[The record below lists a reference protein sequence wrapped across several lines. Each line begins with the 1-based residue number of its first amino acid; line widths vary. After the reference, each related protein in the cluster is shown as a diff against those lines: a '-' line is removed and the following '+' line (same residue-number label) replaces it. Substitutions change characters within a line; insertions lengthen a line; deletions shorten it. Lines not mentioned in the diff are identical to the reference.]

1 MLFFVK
7 ITEFDQSNELPSVIL
22 TYAHTQSPQHSM
34 SPITQHTHSFFSSSV
49 SPSLAVV
56 IAVVVVVVCIV
67 VFVRVSVVVR
77 LVLGVV
83 LAVVLLLLLAIGFFV
98 VGVVDLVLVWVVGA
112 ATAGRGVG
120 CGFQAGPVGSGP
132 STTASSHTLRT

>member
-1 MLFFVK
+1 
-7 ITEFDQSNELPSVIL
+7 
-22 TYAHTQSPQHSM
+22 M

-49 SPSLAVV
+49 SPSLVAV
-56 IAVVVVVVCIV
+56 IAVVVVVVRIV

-83 LAVVLLLLLAIGFFV
+83 LAVLLLLAIGFFV
-98 VGVVDLVLVWVVGA
+98 IGVANLAAVARVVLVWVVGA
-112 ATAGRGVG
+112 ATMGRGVG

-132 STTASSHTLRT
+132 STAASSHTLRT

>member
-1 MLFFVK
+1 
-7 ITEFDQSNELPSVIL
+7 
-22 TYAHTQSPQHSM
+22 M

-56 IAVVVVVVCIV
+56 IAAVVVVVCVV

-83 LAVVLLLLLAIGFFV
+83 LAVVLLLLLLAIGFFV
-98 VGVVDLVLVWVVGA
+98 IGVVGLVLVWVVGA